1 MKVKELIDWL
11 GDFNKEAEVIIGMK
25 QRYGSDFAMEISDV
39 SQEKINPFYGEDD
52 STYVVITEGEQ
63 IGAVRYKDW

>member
-11 GDFNKEAEVIIGMK
+11 GDFNEEAEVIIGMQ
-25 QRYGSDFAMEISDV
+25 QRYGSDFAMEIDDV
-39 SQEKINPFYGEDD
+39 SEEKINLFYGEDD

-63 IGAVRYKDW
+63 IGAVCYEDW